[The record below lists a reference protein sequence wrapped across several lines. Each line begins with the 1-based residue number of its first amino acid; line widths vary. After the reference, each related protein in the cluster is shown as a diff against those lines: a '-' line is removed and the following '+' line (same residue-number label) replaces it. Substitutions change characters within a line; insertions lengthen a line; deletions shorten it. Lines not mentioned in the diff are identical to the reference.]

1 MKQVQPTPTPPPKK
15 KLKNGTP
22 GFVLDPHNLADR
34 QDIQRVR
41 VRNMFMHFIHLFVST
56 VCLFPCLRVTNPCSK
71 PSVQYTAWPGSE
83 EFPLGDSQINL
94 VGSNRL
100 VQYSLQYPI
109 NQEIGASPSHHIRAM
124 GTTATGA
131 PLAIRSE
138 KRQKIETSAVRSI
151 LLMGKSCQIS
161 ILAG

>member
-1 MKQVQPTPTPPPKK
+1 MWVWINTYYEHPFTSYFDVHQRYK
-15 KLKNGTP
+15 
-22 GFVLDPHNLADR
+22 VLTH
-34 QDIQRVR
+34 
-41 VRNMFMHFIHLFVST
+41 
-56 VCLFPCLRVTNPCSK
+56 C
-71 PSVQYTAWPGSE
+71 
-83 EFPLGDSQINL
+83 QINL

-124 GTTATGA
+124 GTTTGA

-138 KRQKIETSAVRSI
+138 KRQKIETSVVRSI